1 MKLAAERRASTS
13 VCYNAEV
20 MHLASV
26 AQRIRSNKLIRV
38 VGGLLLALFL
48 AWLVVKGTNWGE
60 LGDLLYRFPLGH
72 SLLALG
78 IFLVGIVVRTWRWY
92 ILLIEERVPFVR
104 LFIVQNA
111 GIGLNN
117 VSPVR
122 FLSEPTQL
130 LLLTQRGH
138 MSAGYAVATLATEHL
153 IDILVTTLLLTLGV
167 LFMPELQGYSIQ
179 LVGAALLA
187 AVSLLVFLII
197 IRGMESLPFFGKVP
211 VLARAINSIHR
222 LLSHPWQLFLSF
234 IGTIVHWGLVG
245 ISGWVIAQGLGIDVG
260 VAVIV
265 VLFMGSVFFVSAV
278 PSLPGGAITF
288 EAAVVYTLNLFAVGN
303 EQALAFALLMHL
315 ILFAPSTI
323 IALVALPREGIRVF
337 SMARWVP
344 GHGLGSAS
352 LESDRESRP
361 CS

>member
-1 MKLAAERRASTS
+1 
-13 VCYNAEV
+13 

-26 AQRIRSNKLIRV
+26 VQRIRSNKLIRV
-38 VGGLLLALFL
+38 IGGLFLALFL
-48 AWLVVKGTNWGE
+48 AWLVVKGTNLGE
-60 LGDLLYRFPLGH
+60 LGDLLYHFPLGH

-92 ILLIEERVPFVR
+92 ILLFEERVSFMR

-117 VSPVR
+117 VSPIR
-122 FLSEPTQL
+122 LLSEPTQL
-130 LLLTQRGH
+130 LLLTQRGY
-138 MSAGYAVATLATEHL
+138 MSAGYALATLATEHL
-153 IDILVTTLLLTLGV
+153 VDILVTTLLLTLGV
-167 LFMPELQGYSIQ
+167 LLIPQLQGYSIQ
-179 LVGAALLA
+179 LVGAAVLA
-187 AVSLLVFLII
+187 AVSLLVFLVIV
-197 IRGMESLPFFGKVP
+197 RGMEAFPFFNRVP
-211 VLARAINSIHR
+211 VLGGAINSIHR
-222 LLSHPWQLFLSF
+222 LLSHPLRLFLSF

-260 VAVIV
+260 VAVVV

-278 PSLPGGAITF
+278 PSLPGGAVTF
-288 EAAVVYTLNLFAVGN
+288 EAAVVYTLSLFEVGN

-323 IALVALPREGIRVF
+323 IAFVALPREGIRVF

-344 GHGLGSAS
+344 GYGLGSAS

-361 CS
+361 GS

>member
-1 MKLAAERRASTS
+1 
-13 VCYNAEV
+13 

-38 VGGLLLALFL
+38 VGGLFLALFL
-48 AWLVVKGTNWGE
+48 GWLIARGTNWGE
-60 LGDLLYRFPLGH
+60 LSDLLYHFPLGH

-78 IFLVGIVVRTWRWY
+78 VFLVGIVVRTWRWY
-92 ILLIEERVPFVR
+92 ILLFEERVSFGR

-122 FLSEPTQL
+122 LLSEPTQL

-138 MSAGYAVATLATEHL
+138 MSAGYALATLATEHL
-153 IDILVTTLLLTLGV
+153 VDILVTTLLLTLGV
-167 LFMPELQGYSIQ
+167 LFIPQLQGYSIQ

-187 AVSLLVFLII
+187 AVSLLVFLVIV
-197 IRGMESLPFFGKVP
+197 RGMESLPFFGKVP
-211 VLARAINSIHR
+211 VLGGAINSIHR
-222 LLSHPWQLFLSF
+222 LLNHPLRLFLSF

-245 ISGWVIAQGLGIDVG
+245 VSGWVIAKGLGIDVG
-260 VAVIV
+260 VAVVV
-265 VLFMGSVFFVSAV
+265 VLFMGSVFFVSAI

-288 EAAVVYTLNLFAVGN
+288 EAAVVYTLSLFAVGN

-323 IALVALPREGIRVF
+323 IALVVLPREGIRVF
-337 SMARWVP
+337 SMARWIL
-344 GHGLGSAS
+344 GYGLGLAS
-352 LESDRESRP
+352 PKSNRESGP
-361 CS
+361 SS